1 MFYICPEGSE
11 AEKSG
16 VGLWWG
22 HQWQIYGEGNGTE
35 RSCVCRKQAVLVVG
49 GLLDQMILEVF
60 SDLSERGS
68 IGKPWPLEVGQVHVQ
83 IRTVLSWYPTS
94 HCPAHSPL
102 YGQEELWG
110 CVFGCVA
117 VLLWGCHLLPPC
129 RTLALHL
136 SPSIVQCGF
145 MWLCGL
151 WLLELS
157 SAQTALGQM
166 RAVPCADHH
175 QEPMG

>member
-1 MFYICPEGSE
+1 M
-11 AEKSG
+11 
-16 VGLWWG
+16 
-22 HQWQIYGEGNGTE
+22 
-35 RSCVCRKQAVLVVG
+35 CRKQAVLVVG
-49 GLLDQMILEVF
+49 GLLDQIILEVF

-68 IGKPWPLEVGQVHVQ
+68 IGKPWPLEVGEVHVQ
-83 IRTVLSWYPTS
+83 IGTVLSWCPTS

-117 VLLWGCHLLPPC
+117 ALLWGCHLLPPC

-157 SAQTALGQM
+157 SAQTVLGQM